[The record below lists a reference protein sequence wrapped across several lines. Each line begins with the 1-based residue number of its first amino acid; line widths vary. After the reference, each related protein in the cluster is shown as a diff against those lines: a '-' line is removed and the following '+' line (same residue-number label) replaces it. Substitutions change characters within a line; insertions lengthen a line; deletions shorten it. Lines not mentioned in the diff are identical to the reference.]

1 MLTIRAVA
9 PLKSRLDFQATQQ
22 GHNFVLNIGGGQ
34 WVLVSTRESNAPS
47 KLSPCTGAQLHRDCC
62 TEEISACA

>member
-22 GHNFVLNIGGGQ
+22 GHNFVLNIGGGSMGSG
-34 WVLVSTRESNAPS
+34 VNT
-47 KLSPCTGAQLHRDCC
+47 
-62 TEEISACA
+62 